1 MRLHLKLAAVA
12 LALGLAACASR
23 APAADTSATGAALP
37 AMTAAGTITVFE
49 GGCFYYSSCRTSET
63 VLRPDGT
70 YTVTTQPPGPPGP
83 PLPGQA
89 PPAPT
94 VSSGRLTAGAFAA
107 VERVLVEQGF
117 ATMPTLMDGS
127 DRAVWAPD
135 FSPCIL
141 HAPWLRV
148 ARRTGA
154 GPEREVAWNQ
164 GCRSSQMDAFGAQ
177 LRAAIGPTP

>member
-1 MRLHLKLAAVA
+1 
-12 LALGLAACASR
+12 
-23 APAADTSATGAALP
+23 
-37 AMTAAGTITVFE
+37 
-49 GGCFYYSSCRTSET
+49 
-63 VLRPDGT
+63 
-70 YTVTTQPPGPPGP
+70 
-83 PLPGQA
+83 
-89 PPAPT
+89 
-94 VSSGRLTAGAFAA
+94 LTAGAFAS

-154 GPEREVAWNQ
+154 GQEREVAWNQ
-164 GCRSSQMDAFGAQ
+164 GCRSSQMDAFAAQ